1 MHRLGMNYMICTTCC
16 KCIIV
21 NNIGICLDCQLGKG
35 GMAEY
40 QKQQKNREPEKQ
52 QKNGQVKLKG

>member
-1 MHRLGMNYMICTTCC
+1 MNYMICTTCC